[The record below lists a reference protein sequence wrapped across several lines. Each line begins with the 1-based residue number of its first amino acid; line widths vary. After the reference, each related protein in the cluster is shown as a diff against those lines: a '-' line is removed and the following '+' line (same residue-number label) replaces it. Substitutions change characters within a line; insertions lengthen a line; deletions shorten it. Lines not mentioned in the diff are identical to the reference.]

1 MKNITIK
8 SYIVGIV
15 ILFAMFANMGVLL
28 AQELDITTASK
39 TSVQA
44 MSNSGSGIVTDC
56 TSATIN
62 GFLGLNG
69 SDSASVWFEWGP
81 TQSLGRVTPRQ
92 TFTTDS
98 NFSQIIT
105 GLTEGTTY
113 YYRAVGEN
121 DSGIEYGEIRS
132 FTVNCPV
139 ANPTVDLTADNYSV
153 TYNGATTL
161 RWTSTNA
168 ASCTASAGTN
178 GWSGYKS
185 TTGSFPT
192 GNLTSTT
199 TYTITC
205 SNSRGSATDSVTVT
219 VGGTNQDRPIVDI
232 QADDT
237 RIDSGDRTIVRW
249 SSSNADSCTGSG
261 GRNGW
266 SGSKNLSGSFNTGD
280 LNNDVTYTI
289 TCSNSSGSADDSVTV
304 RVDDEEDERPD
315 VNIYAN
321 PSNVQ
326 YNGSSTITWDSDNA
340 DSCRASGGT
349 SGWSGRKST
358 SGSFYATNLTYATT
372 FTITCENDTR
382 SATDSTT
389 VTVSGFQPP
398 VNNQP
403 TVVISADSTN
413 LAYNGATNIRW
424 STTNATYCNASGGS
438 IGWAGAKSIGPAS
451 FYTGSLT
458 STRTYSITCSNDVG
472 SSTDSVTVNVRGQVL
487 GTTTVRTQPT
497 SMVLLT
503 SSVDRNRPIVPTL
516 DNTNPCPGDEI
527 NYSLTYQN
535 IGTGSISNLVLRV
548 DLPYEVDYMFSTPNN
563 PMRSGQTLIFNLGT
577 LRANG
582 EGTVSIRVRL
592 KDNVQAGTP
601 LNFPATLS
609 YVDPSGYPMSV
620 NANVSANVCGLAVV
634 NNSSNVNLGASVF
647 GTGFLPTSIF
657 GWLLLIILILILI
670 LLARYLFGQT
680 FQIQRRTVTTY
691 DPLGKTTTTMHH

>member
-1 MKNITIK
+1 MKNIKLK
-8 SYIVGIV
+8 SYIAGAITFIV
-15 ILFAMFANMGVLL
+15 IFASTGV
-28 AQELDITTASK
+28 ASAVELDISTQSK

-44 MSNSGSGIVTDC
+44 VSSNGSGIVTDC

-69 SDSASVWFEWGP
+69 SSSASVWFEWGP

-105 GLTEGTTY
+105 GLIEGTTY

-139 ANPTVDLTADNYSV
+139 ANPTVDLTADSYSLN
-153 TYNGATTL
+153 YNGATTL

-168 ASCTASAGTN
+168 ATCTASGGTN
-178 GWSGYKS
+178 GWSGNRS

-192 GNLTSTT
+192 GNLTNTIS
-199 TYTITC
+199 YSITC
-205 SNSRGSATDSVTVT
+205 SNSRGSASDSVTIN
-219 VGGTNQDRPIVDI
+219 VGGGNQNQPTVDI
-232 QADDT
+232 RADDT
-237 RIDSGDRTIVRW
+237 RIDYDDSTIIRW
-249 SSSNADSCTGSG
+249 DSNNADTCTGSG

-266 SGSKNLSGSFNTGD
+266 SGNKSFSGSFDTGD
-280 LNNDVTYTI
+280 LTNDVTYTI
-289 TCSNSSGSADDSVTV
+289 TCTNSFGSANDSVTV
-304 RVDDEEDERPD
+304 RVDDEEEDRPT
-315 VNIYAN
+315 VNIRAN
-321 PSNVQ
+321 PSSVQ
-326 YNGSSTITWDSDNA
+326 YNGTSTVTWDSDNA
-340 DSCRASGGT
+340 DTCRANGGT
-349 SGWSGRKST
+349 NGWSGSKNT
-358 SGSFYATNLTYATT
+358 NGSFYTGSLTYTTT
-372 FTITCENDTR
+372 FNITCENDSG
-382 SATDSTT
+382 SASDS
-389 VTVSGFQPP
+389 VTIYVNPTQPP

-403 TVVISADSTN
+403 TVVIYADSTN
-413 LAYNGATNIRW
+413 IAYNSATNIRW
-424 STTNATYCNASGGS
+424 SSTNATYCNASGGS
-438 IGWAGAKSIGPAS
+438 IGWAGVKSIGPAS

-458 STRTYSITCSNDVG
+458 GTRTYSITCSNDVG

-497 SMVLLT
+497 SLVLIT

-527 NYSLTYQN
+527 NYSINYQN
-535 IGTGSISNLVLRV
+535 IGTGSIRNLILRV

-582 EGTVSIRVRL
+582 EGNVTIRVRVR
-592 KDNVQAGTP
+592 DNVPAGAP

-609 YVDPSGYPMSV
+609 YTDPTGYPQSV
-620 NANVSANVCGLAVV
+620 NANVSANVCGGAML
-634 NNSSNVNLGASVF
+634 NTNSSLDANIFGA
-647 GTGFLPTSIF
+647 GFLPTSIF
-657 GWLLLIILILILI
+657 GWLLLLILILILI